1 MKLPNLKLYIY
12 NYIYITEG
20 KLNDDSIMTE
30 AEKATV
36 DDVQSDQTSLKPVN
50 EELIEDTTTIGNESV
65 SKVVELSEKKDVSSE
80 AIVNGEEMKPSTKN
94 ETEKEENK
102 QELR

>member
-1 MKLPNLKLYIY
+1 M
-12 NYIYITEG
+12 YITEG
-20 KLNDDSIMTE
+20 KLDDDGIFTE
-30 AEKATV
+30 AENTTV

-50 EELIEDTTTIGNESV
+50 EELIESES
-65 SKVVELSEKKDVSSE
+65 KASEKKDVSSE
-80 AIVNGEEMKPSTKN
+80 AIVNGEQMEPLTKD